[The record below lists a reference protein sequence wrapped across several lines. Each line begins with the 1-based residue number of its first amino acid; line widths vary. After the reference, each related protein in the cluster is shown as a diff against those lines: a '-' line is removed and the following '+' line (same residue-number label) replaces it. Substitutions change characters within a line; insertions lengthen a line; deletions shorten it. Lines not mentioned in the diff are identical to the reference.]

1 MDIIEITKIEKVD
14 LGDTKRTISS
24 LQTEIAILDKLS
36 DKEKIARFNAEFID
50 PLKRKL
56 TSEQSYLTDLNLIK
70 EAVID
75 PIKDVNYIQ

>member
-36 DKEKIARFNAEFID
+36 DKEKVARYNAEFID

-56 TSEQSYLTDLNLIK
+56 ESEQKTLTDLSAYK
-70 EAVID
+70 VET
-75 PIKDVNYIQ
+75 KDVNNIQ

>member
-36 DKEKIARFNAEFID
+36 DKEKVARYNAEFID
-50 PLKRKL
+50 PLKRRL
-56 TSEQSYLTDLNLIK
+56 ASEQKTLTDLSALK
-70 EAVID
+70 VE
-75 PIKDVNYIQ
+75 PIKDVNNIQ

>member
-36 DKEKIARFNAEFID
+36 DKEKVARYNAEFID
-50 PLKRKL
+50 PLKRRL
-56 TSEQSYLTDLNLIK
+56 ASEQKTLTDLSALK
-70 EAVID
+70 VE